1 VEEFFVAVTAAV
13 LLALAV
19 AALVAARRL
28 LTLTD
33 TLTDRRS
40 GDD

>member
-1 VEEFFVAVTAAV
+1 MEEFFVAVTAGV
-13 LLALAV
+13 LLALAI

>member
-1 VEEFFVAVTAAV
+1 VEAFFVAVTVCV
-13 LLALAV
+13 LLAVAV
-19 AALVAARRL
+19 WALVAARRL

-33 TLTDRRS
+33 RRP